1 MEGIDDLESSLNNK
15 VLTLLHDVWWH
26 DVVYVLGRHFNLDTF
41 NAVATDNSNSV
52 LFHCV
57 F

>member
-1 MEGIDDLESSLNNK
+1 
-15 VLTLLHDVWWH
+15 
-26 DVVYVLGRHFNLDTF
+26 VLGRHFNLDTF